1 MRAQL
6 IKTVTRLIALYLA
19 NYDYK
24 VVGRGKEWRW
34 ETTGR
39 TSENFADELGA
50 ILSACEHVIRLGS
63 STATR

>member
-24 VVGRGKEWRW
+24 VVGRGKEWAGDA
-34 ETTGR
+34 TG
-39 TSENFADELGA
+39 SNSIDFEDAIVA
-50 ILSACEHVIRLGS
+50 ILSA
-63 STATR
+63 